1 MESSSPKVSRA
12 KMIENS
18 RANFYKNITQT
29 YKENKDAP
37 ILMAPTKPTRKQN
50 TQKPHPAAKQPTT

>member
-37 ILMAPTKPTRKQN
+37 ILMAPTKP
-50 TQKPHPAAKQPTT
+50 